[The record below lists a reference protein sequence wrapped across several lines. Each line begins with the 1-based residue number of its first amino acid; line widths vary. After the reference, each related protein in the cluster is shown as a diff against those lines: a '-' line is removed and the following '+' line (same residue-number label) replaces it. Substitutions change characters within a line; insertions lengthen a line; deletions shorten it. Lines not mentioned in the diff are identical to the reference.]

1 MSKSKD
7 KEFCDLSFPL
17 LPPKSNNE
25 LRITLEKG
33 ILELQVTC
41 DIIPQ

>member
-17 LPPKSNNE
+17 LPRKSNNE
-25 LRITLEKG
+25 LRVTLEQD
-33 ILELQVTC
+33 IL
-41 DIIPQ
+41 